1 MHEQHQVSL
10 LPVERQGPGGH
21 TMLLKLT
28 VITVIA
34 FFVTVLLFT
43 WMTRETLCEL
53 HITSPTMEV
62 VALLTCTLKL

>member
-1 MHEQHQVSL
+1 
-10 LPVERQGPGGH
+10 
-21 TMLLKLT
+21 MLLKLT